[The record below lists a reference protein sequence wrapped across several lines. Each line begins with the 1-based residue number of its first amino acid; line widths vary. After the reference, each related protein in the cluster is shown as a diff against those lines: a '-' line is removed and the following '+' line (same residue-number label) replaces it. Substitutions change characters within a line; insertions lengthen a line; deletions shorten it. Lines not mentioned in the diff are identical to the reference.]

1 MFHDDGSMRKTNK
14 SDLAK
19 KLEVNTDEIL
29 AVPHQDR
36 LTALQASAYL
46 IDGMAMCQALNEN
59 HFKTFDELG
68 NVVLKRTV
76 QLLKNSDVDPSI
88 DVVTLVFHHYDK
100 EHSIKSTE

>member
-19 KLEVNTDEIL
+19 KLEANADEIL
-29 AVPHQDR
+29 ALPHQDR
-36 LTALQASAYL
+36 LTSSQSSAYL
-46 IDGMAMCQALNEN
+46 TDGMTMCQALNEK

-68 NVVLKRTV
+68 NVVLKRAV

-88 DVVTLVFHHYDK
+88 DVMIGNIQLNPLNDTG
-100 EHSIKSTE
+100 EE